1 MPSRFLVAAFGP
13 TGHQAVAGAA
23 APLHCGF
30 DVSLVTE
37 VLPMT
42 AVARVPWA
50 PPWLAGVMNHQG
62 RLLTLV
68 DLGRFLGLNEA
79 TAPTVAM
86 VVDRAD
92 LNLALCVCEV
102 AIVEA
107 RDAVRVGQLKQF
119 LPHASWITEALST
132 PGLDFQH
139 LDLARV
145 IDGIEE
151 AF

>member
-1 MPSRFLVAAFGP
+1 MQERFLVAALGP
-13 TGHQAVAGAA
+13 V
-23 APLHCGF
+23 HCGF

-50 PPWLAGVMNHQG
+50 PPCLVGVMTHQG

-68 DLGRFLGLNEA
+68 DLARFLGLSEA
-79 TAPTVAM
+79 AAPTVAI
-86 VVDRAD
+86 VVDRPD
-92 LNLALCVCEV
+92 LNVALCVREV

-107 RDAVRVGQLKQF
+107 RAAVRVGQVKQF
-119 LPHASWITEALST
+119 LPQASWITEALST

-145 IDGIEE
+145 IDAIEGS
-151 AF
+151 F